1 MLSMKDYITL
11 IGDRIGWSKEQKGSL
26 AYWRERILL
35 FGYLLALI
43 LGGISAI
50 GFSTGYQIQE
60 HHFFT
65 ALIEI
70 CGFAWVIAVL
80 LSKGRISYF
89 FRSVSAIGVVVLA
102 ALITLY
108 EVGPRSVASA
118 ELVSVCVFSALF
130 FGIRGTVISITMIGL
145 TLIAAGLLLSSGG
158 LPWGAGQM
166 DPARF
171 PAWSLWLLLWS
182 SLSSVGTALLVTGLE
197 QAIFKEQGLRDSL
210 EEKVLQRTRELL
222 ETIQRLKDENARRRQ
237 AEKETM
243 QTMEELQKAGSEINL
258 LQGLLPICSSCKR
271 IRDDSGYWEQIESY
285 VQSHSNATFTHGICP
300 ECSDQLYGKE
310 DWYIDMKKEKGL

>member
-1 MLSMKDYITL
+1 MKDYITL
-11 IGDRIGWSKEQKGSL
+11 IGDRIGWPKEQKGGL

-35 FGYLLALI
+35 SGYLLAII
-43 LGGISAI
+43 LGGTAAI
-50 GFSTGYQIQE
+50 GFSTGYQIRE

-70 CGFAWVIAVL
+70 CGIAWTLIVL
-80 LSKGRISYF
+80 LSRGRIPYF
-89 FRSVSAIGVVVLA
+89 FRSFSAITIVYIGAFMV
-102 ALITLY
+102 LY

-118 ELVSVCVFSALF
+118 EFVSVCIFSALL
-130 FGIRGTVISITMIGL
+130 FGIRGSLGSLVIVGL
-145 TLIAAGLLLSSGG
+145 TLVAIGLLLSVGK
-158 LPWGAGQM
+158 LPWGVDQM
-166 DPARF
+166 NLARF

-243 QTMEELQKAGSEINL
+243 QTMEELQTAGSEINL